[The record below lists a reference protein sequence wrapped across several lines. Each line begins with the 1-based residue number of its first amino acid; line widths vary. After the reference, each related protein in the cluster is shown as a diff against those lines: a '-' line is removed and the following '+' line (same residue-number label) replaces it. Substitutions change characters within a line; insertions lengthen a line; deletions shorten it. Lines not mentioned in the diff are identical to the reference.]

1 MLRSSFLVALLGV
14 VLGSTSASAGLV
26 TVSSYEMNNGNGT
39 FSLGTYNYLD
49 GAYVGTSPA
58 ANSITEQAPLTGGK
72 GVLTNGVVPATD
84 YTQGPQQ
91 FVGWKY
97 TDPVL
102 NFFLTPGSQVSEISL
117 YFANP
122 LQVPGTLAGGL
133 VGVPGQVTLSIGGVL
148 QSAVPTFS
156 AFSSV
161 VEKVTFT
168 FDTPISYDASTD
180 FQFQLIRGQLLADSL
195 YYHSLY
201 PGDSVFN
208 ANSYDI
214 NKQAWIMLSEVE
226 FTAAVPELSTW
237 IMMILGFAG
246 LGFVAYRR
254 NARTAPA
261 TA

>member
-1 MLRSSFLVALLGV
+1 MLRSRFLIALLGV
-14 VLGSTSASAGLV
+14 VLGSTAASAGLV

-49 GAYVGTSPA
+49 GAYVGTSPV

-72 GVLTNGVVPATD
+72 GVLTNGVVPTTD

-91 FVGWKY
+91 YVGWKY
-97 TDPVL
+97 ADPVL

-122 LQVPGTLAGGL
+122 LQVAGSLAGGL
-133 VGVPGQVTLSIGGVL
+133 VGVPGQVTLSIGGVA
-148 QSAVPTFS
+148 QSVAATFS

-168 FDTPISYDASTD
+168 FDTPISYGADTD
-180 FQFQLIRGQLLADSL
+180 FQFQLIRGGLLADSL

-201 PGDSVFN
+201 PGDTAFN

-237 IMMILGFAG
+237 IMMVLGFAALGFAG
-246 LGFVAYRR
+246 YRR
-254 NARTAPA
+254 NARLAPA
-261 TA
+261 A